1 VRPVLREQ
9 EANSGRCCPI
19 LTQDL
24 IYGIQL
30 GLARDRVP
38 RENAKPLG
46 ALREQFGSLS
56 PREREIVIQ
65 VARGRLRNR
74 SPAILAS
81 QSRP

>member
-1 VRPVLREQ
+1 
-9 EANSGRCCPI
+9 
-19 LTQDL
+19 
-24 IYGIQL
+24 
-30 GLARDRVP
+30 
-38 RENAKPLG
+38 
-46 ALREQFGSLS
+46 LS